1 MNAAKPKSH
10 PVNQNDEDGKAEH
23 RHCGIVM
30 PIAGMPPEYDVT
42 HWARVK
48 EVLGEA
54 ITSAGFIP
62 RLVSDSE
69 EVGVIHGHIVQNL
82 YEDEIV
88 VCDVSGKNPNVMFE
102 LGMRLAFDKPTIVVK
117 DDITAY
123 SFDTS
128 PIKHIPYR
136 KDQRYDDVLN
146 FKQAVASAIKA
157 TIKKKEEDEKFSPF
171 LRHFGTFTPKKLE
184 NHELPQA
191 EFIMKKL
198 QQIEESI
205 TDFTI
210 MQGRAA
216 KISSRDLDYVVA
228 QNLARSVNGVNMRPG
243 SKVYGVILKNLISS
257 HLRYMN
263 IDLQAARNE
272 NLVKQKVKREV
283 FAHPEIGSSELPADR
298 FDELFNKAWNEVTEI
313 DRSDTDLL

>member
-10 PVNQNDEDGKAEH
+10 PVNQNEEDGKAEH

-30 PIAGMPPEYDVT
+30 PIAGMPPEYDAT

-48 EVLGEA
+48 EVLSEA

-82 YEDEIV
+82 YDDEIV

-102 LGMRLAFDKPTIVVK
+102 LGMRLAFDKPTIIVK

-146 FKQAVASAIKA
+146 FKQAVANAIKA
-157 TIKKKEEDEKFSPF
+157 TVKKKEEDQHFSPF

-198 QQIEESI
+198 QQIEDAISASSI
-205 TDFTI
+205 LQAR
-210 MQGRAA
+210 MQPWLYRDRW
-216 KISSRDLDYVVA
+216 IERDLHSKNALALRQVPGAKVDRIRSAILTDLAAMKIEHVDDSTKLDVKSIVRTNPDVVSMG
-228 QNLARSVNGVNMRPG
+228 LS
-243 SKVYGVILKNLISS
+243 
-257 HLRYMN
+257 
-263 IDLQAARNE
+263 D
-272 NLVKQKVKREV
+272 
-283 FAHPEIGSSELPADR
+283 DR
-298 FDELFNKAWNEVTEI
+298 FDQLFETAWHEI
-313 DRSDTDLL
+313 LK